1 MDFKKIFIKDAC
13 PTKIGGQAVLE
24 GIMMKGDDRTAVVV
38 RDEKNRLYIKTEK
51 LPKRSKA
58 AEIPIVRGVYIFVTT
73 LMTGMRTLIYS
84 AEILE
89 KLAEEEEEDA
99 QPVTEQ
105 MITEQPDSVKAAEK
119 TDKKKKEEGGLPFG
133 VMIAFS
139 VAIAIAFVVGVFII
153 VPTVAVNFLG
163 AYTDSAVALN
173 IFEGVLRI
181 IFFVVYIVVISRMK
195 EIQTTFE
202 YHGAEHKTIHCFESG
217 LPLTP
222 ANASGF
228 ETLHPRC
235 GTSFLMFVMIIALL
249 LFSLLGWP
257 DLAMRILSRIVL
269 IPLIAG
275 LSFELLRYAGRS
287 DTLLVRIL
295 SVPGLLLQKLTTRN
309 PDDAQLELAIA
320 ALKAVIVEEDAPEIE
335 GFCDTDGT
343 LLPEI
348 HTIEDS
354 AKSQNEQDE
363 QGEAGELNG
372 QNELNAQENQ

>member
-24 GIMMKGDDRTAVVV
+24 GIMMKGEDRSAVVI
-38 RDEKNRLYIKTEK
+38 RGEKGRLFIRTEN
-51 LPKRSKA
+51 LAKRSKA

-73 LMTGMRTLIYS
+73 LMTGMKTLIYS

-89 KLAEEEEEDA
+89 KFLEDDGADA
-99 QPVTEQ
+99 QSAEDTGSSQSAED
-105 MITEQPDSVKAAEK
+105 TTGSKNEERAKGKEHAKAGKDAK
-119 TDKKKKEEGGLPFG
+119 NEESGIPFG

-139 VAIAIAFVVGVFII
+139 VAIAIAFVVGIFII

-181 IFFVVYIVVISRMK
+181 VFFVIYIALISRMK
-195 EIQTTFE
+195 DIQTTFE

-222 ANASGF
+222 ENASRF

-257 DLAMRILSRIVL
+257 NLALRIASRIVF

-275 LSFELLRYAGRS
+275 LSYELLRYAGQS
-287 DTLLVRIL
+287 DTLLVKIL

-309 PDDAQLELAIA
+309 PDASQLEVAIA
-320 ALKAVIVEEDAPEIE
+320 ALKAVIVPSDTPAIE
-335 GFCDTDGT
+335 GFCDLEGR
-343 LLPEI
+343 LLPD
-348 HTIEDS
+348 EDS
-354 AKSQNEQDE
+354 LEFQSALE
-363 QGEAGELNG
+363 GL
-372 QNELNAQENQ
+372 